1 MDPGLRRRAV
11 EPALTV
17 LPKPESATQ
26 TPGRG
31 DGWLLGSLCV
41 ASALA
46 AFHWVRFVGSG
57 ANLLHFDAKAHLL
70 VARRVLDSLTPGWSQ
85 LGAVWLP
92 LPHILNVL
100 PSQNDRLY
108 STGVFA
114 SALGF
119 VAYVLGLAALGRA
132 AARATGDPR
141 AAALA
146 VAVPALNPGWLYLQ
160 STPLTEPLFFGLV
173 CGLGLFL
180 VRWSQEGG
188 DGNLTAA
195 AAFGG
200 LACLVR
206 YEAWPIV
213 TSALALVLLWR
224 PDRPSRGRI
233 AWAFGLGFVGP
244 VAFFGIH
251 SWVATGVAF
260 FAISSDN
267 LTETRGEMGRALGL
281 LAAGVREAFGRPLA
295 VAALLCSLWI
305 AASRVRR
312 RHPRGGVDS
321 GVRVA
326 AACLTAATV
335 TFTAYLA
342 GHPVKAR
349 YALLLAPAVALLLAS
364 ATAHRRALQAVGLA
378 LAALQSPAIPHP
390 LPVLVEATRDRADV
404 AARRP
409 VVEALRREYRGG
421 RILASMG
428 SLAPVLFELG
438 LPLREVVHEGNGNW
452 WTYAVVDPE
461 REVAW
466 IIIVEGDI
474 LDRVRQVRARFPEG
488 FVPVM
493 EFPRVVVYRR
503 ATDLLPRQAR
513 REARSTL
520 GVSPVTAS
528 ASGPIVN
535 YTVPEG
541 RLPQLDARREGRG
554 EKERP

>member
-1 MDPGLRRRAV
+1 MDPVLRRRAG
-11 EPALTV
+11 EPALTG
-17 LPKPESATQ
+17 PEEPEPAPTSV
-26 TPGRG
+26 RG
-31 DGWLLGSLCV
+31 AGWWFFGSLCL

-46 AFHWVRFVGSG
+46 AFHWAYYVGSG
-57 ANLLHFDAKAHLL
+57 ESLLHFDAKAHLL
-70 VARRVLDSLTPGWSQ
+70 VARRVLDSLTPGWTQ

-92 LPHILNVL
+92 LPHILNVI

-108 STGVFA
+108 STGLFA

-119 VAYVLGLAALGRA
+119 VAFLGGLAALGRA

-146 VAVPALNPGWLYLQ
+146 IAVPALNPGWLYLQ

-173 CGLGLFL
+173 SAMGLFL
-180 VRWSQEGG
+180 VRWSQDRG
-188 DGNLTAA
+188 DGNLATA

-213 TSALALVLLWR
+213 TAALAFVVAWR
-224 PDRPSRGRI
+224 PDRPSAGRI
-233 AWAFGLGFVGP
+233 AGAFGLGFVGP

-251 SWVATGVAF
+251 SWVATGIAF
-260 FAISSDN
+260 YAISSEN
-267 LTETRGEMGRALGL
+267 LTEARGGVGRALGL
-281 LAAGVREAFGRPLA
+281 LAAGVREAFGLPLA
-295 VAALLCSLWI
+295 VAALLSALWI
-305 AASRVRR
+305 AISFWRACRPAS
-312 RHPRGGVDS
+312 VDS

-326 AACLTAATV
+326 AACLTAAAV
-335 TFTAYLA
+335 TFTAYYA

-349 YALLLAPAVALLLAS
+349 YALLLVPGLALLLAS
-364 ATAHRRALQAVGLA
+364 ATAHRRALQAAGLA
-378 LAALQSPAIPHP
+378 VAVLQSPAIPRP

-409 VVEALRREYRGG
+409 VVDAVRREYQGG

-461 REVAW
+461 REVSW

-474 LDRVRQVRARFPEG
+474 LDQVRLVRARFPEG

-520 GVSPVTAS
+520 AGVSPVTAW
-528 ASGPIVN
+528 APEAIVN
-535 YTVPEG
+535 YTVAKGP
-541 RLPQLDARREGRG
+541 LPGL
-554 EKERP
+554 